1 MLDWTH
7 GISPYR
13 SSLIVTEYPPAS
25 EAMDAALGKSID
37 ALRADVNR
45 GFDRVEGHIQ
55 DMVTKGQFDATV
67 QRLDAR
73 DAVQDSRMDHL
84 DSKINQ
90 SIAAIKEDG
99 KAATAKTRQ
108 YITWGL
114 TVASLV
120 SGTVVSVVSFF
131 I

>member
-1 MLDWTH
+1 M
-7 GISPYR
+7 
-13 SSLIVTEYPPAS
+13 TEYPPAS

-84 DSKINQ
+84 DSKIDQ
-90 SIAAIKEDG
+90 SIAALKEDG